1 MIAAKGRSYK
11 VSEITALVKEL
22 LEGEFFAV
30 QIEGEISNFKISSTG
45 HYYFSLKDSSASISG
60 VIFSRSVGNIGYI
73 PKDGD
78 LVKVTGNINVY
89 ARSGTYQIVC
99 SQVEKSGEGDI
110 FAELEKRKQR
120 LAAEGLFD
128 EGRKKPIPQY
138 PKKIGIV
145 TSPSGAAIKDI
156 LRVLKRRNNTIDLV
170 VLPAPVQGDEAAGI
184 IAAQIRRANLFRL
197 CDVLLVTRGGGAPE
211 DLLPFSDEEVVR
223 AVAAS
228 EIPVISAVGHEID
241 VVLSDFAADLRA
253 PTPSAAAE
261 IVSRETGSLL
271 DRIRSCGAEIER
283 NFFRLTDNC
292 SMRLDSAR
300 EDSLRTIKE
309 IITEKRHR
317 LQLLAGEF
325 RASSPEA
332 ILKKGYA
339 SVYNITKGKQ
349 MISVSDADAGDI
361 LRIQFADGAVESVAE
376 GDKNEF

>member
-1 MIAAKGRSYK
+1 MTPVKGRSYK
-11 VSEITALVKEL
+11 VSEITALIKEL

-30 QIEGEISNFKISSTG
+30 SIEGEISNFKISSTG
-45 HYYFSLKDSSASISG
+45 HYYFTLKDSSASISG
-60 VIFSRSVGNIGYI
+60 VIFNRSLGSIGYI
-73 PKDGD
+73 PRDGD
-78 LVKVTGNINVY
+78 LVKVTGNVNVY
-89 ARSGTYQIVC
+89 ARSGSYQIVC

-110 FAELEKRKQR
+110 LAELEKRKQR

-128 EGRKKPIPQY
+128 SARKKAIPPY
-138 PKKIGIV
+138 PKKIGLV

-156 LRVLKRRNNTIDLV
+156 FRVLKRRNNTIDIV
-170 VLPAPVQGDEAAGI
+170 VLPAPVQGDEAAAL
-184 IAAQIRRANLFRL
+184 IASQIRRANMFRL

-271 DRIRSCGAEIER
+271 ERIRTAGAELER
-283 NFFRLTDNC
+283 NFTRIFDNC
-292 SMRLDSAR
+292 AMRLDNAR
-300 EDSLRTIKE
+300 EDNLRTVKDVV
-309 IITEKRHR
+309 TARKHR
-317 LQLLAGEF
+317 FQLLSGEF

-339 SVYNITKGKQ
+339 AVYNRTKGKQ
-349 MISVSDADAGDI
+349 AVSSALSAAGDELVI
-361 LRIQFADGAVESVAE
+361 HFADGVTEAIVK
-376 GDKNEF
+376 GGNL

>member
-1 MIAAKGRSYK
+1 MTPVKGRSYK
-11 VSEITALVKEL
+11 VSEITALIKEL

-30 QIEGEISNFKISSTG
+30 SIEGEISNFKISSTG
-45 HYYFSLKDSSASISG
+45 HYYFTLKDSSASISG
-60 VIFSRSVGNIGYI
+60 VIFNRSLGSIGYI
-73 PKDGD
+73 PRDGD
-78 LVKVTGNINVY
+78 LVKVTGNVNVY
-89 ARSGTYQIVC
+89 ARSGSYQIVC
-99 SQVEKSGEGDI
+99 SRVEKSGEGDI
-110 FAELEKRKQR
+110 LAELEKRKQR

-128 EGRKKPIPQY
+128 SARKKAIPLY
-138 PKKIGIV
+138 PKKIGLV

-156 LRVLKRRNNTIDLV
+156 FRVLKRRNNTIDIV
-170 VLPAPVQGDEAAGI
+170 VLPAPVQGDEAAAL
-184 IAAQIRRANLFRL
+184 IASQIRRANMFRL

-271 DRIRSCGAEIER
+271 ERIRTAGAELER
-283 NFFRLTDNC
+283 NFTRIFDNC
-292 SMRLDSAR
+292 AMRLDNAR
-300 EDSLRTIKE
+300 EDNLRTVKDVV
-309 IITEKRHR
+309 TARKHR
-317 LQLLAGEF
+317 FQLLSGEF

-339 SVYNITKGKQ
+339 AVYNRTKGKQ
-349 MISVSDADAGDI
+349 AVSSALSAAGDELVI
-361 LRIQFADGAVESVAE
+361 HFADGVTEAIVK
-376 GDKNEF
+376 GGNL